1 MTTKIITNAE
11 YGNLRIAIDDKGK
24 LMFKATDILTM
35 LQYAKVYDLT
45 KYCQS
50 ATKIKTPVH
59 GHLKVGIIYISLNDV
74 IDLAYSKDGIE
85 NVDTIFL
92 KWICNE
98 VITEAYNG

>member
-11 YGNLRIAIDDKGK
+11 YGNLRIAIDDNGK

-45 KYCQS
+45 KHCPS

-59 GHLKVGIIYISLNDV
+59 GHLKVGIIYISLSDV
-74 IDLAYSKDGIE
+74 IELAYSRDKNGT
-85 NVDTIFL
+85 NLL

>member
-11 YGNLRIAIDDKGK
+11 YGNLRIAIDDNGK

-45 KYCQS
+45 KSCPS

-59 GHLKVGIIYISLNDV
+59 GHLKVGIIYISLSDV
-74 IDLAYSKDGIE
+74 IELANSRDKNGT
-85 NVDTIFL
+85 NFL